1 MFFFML
7 GWHVLVWSF
16 SCFFYSS
23 LYFLIWLPVR
33 ALLIPAWAIFLM
45 SLSAACRAQ
54 GHRDTHWRVGRSSC
68 CNWDKYIWQL
78 GQIYFFHLGQTH
90 LKSGQIHLTIGT
102 NTFYNWDKYIFHL
115 GQTHLKS
122 GQIHLAIPLS
132 VELKDT
138 RAHTRVGR
146 SSKEGCRL
154 RCVISENNWLTTEH
168 L

>member
-7 GWHVLVWSF
+7 GWHVLVWSL

-78 GQIYFFHLGQTH
+78 GQIYFCPFRTDTFE
-90 LKSGQIHLTIGT
+90 IWT
-102 NTFYNWDKYIFHL
+102 NTFDNWDKYIL
-115 GQTHLKS
+115 QL
-122 GQIHLAIPLS
+122 GQIHFPFGRDTFEIWTNTFRCLWSWRTQGHTPGW
-132 VELKDT
+132 EDHQKKDVVWD
-138 RAHTRVGR
+138 A
-146 SSKEGCRL
+146 SYPK
-154 RCVISENNWLTTEH
+154 IID
-168 L
+168 